1 MEQTVWHIRHDFCC
15 QKQIHRF
22 RNILQS
28 RFVSGDQRVNLILC
42 LQNVTSCWRCHG
54 GMVKPSCC
62 WWLCFFC
69 LCQEQCL
76 LFIIVYH
83 GLTDWKLVFLRV
95 TNLSD
100 ILSYSAIMTRWSIKA
115 SSRHWLQVHLI
126 SSERP
131 GFASGVLRAAG
142 PQILLDFLVRSESN
156 AHLENRMCEGFVI
169 STVEFVCMR

>member
-1 MEQTVWHIRHDFCC
+1 MRHDFCC
-15 QKQIHRF
+15 QKQIHWF

-42 LQNVTSCWRCHG
+42 LQNVTSYRRCHG

-62 WWLCFFC
+62 WWLCLFC
-69 LCQEQCL
+69 LCQVQCL
-76 LFIIVYH
+76 LFISFHHRLPWLNRLKV
-83 GLTDWKLVFLRV
+83 GVFDGYIA
-95 TNLSD
+95 TN
-100 ILSYSAIMTRWSIKA
+100 AIMTGCIKA
-115 SSRHWLQVHLI
+115 SSRHWMQVHLI